1 MCKEY
6 LCEAL
11 ARPSFRRGINFD
23 EMTLVIAA
31 GACAMEHAVKLFVG
45 TFTTLLAIINPLEA
59 IPVFLQ
65 LTVGR
70 EDGVRLE
77 AARLSCLYG
86 TLLLIF
92 FLVFG
97 NLVLWIFDIPLSMVR
112 IVGGIIL
119 MRLGFELFAPSPS
132 GGMIPAS
139 DGDSD
144 KKPVNFAFVPM
155 AMPIM
160 VGPGAIATVLGMSS
174 LVEHPGHAIIAAV
187 VLAIVATMFVVYLS
201 LAYAKKIHGWIGP
214 KGVDAATRIVGFFVA
229 SMGMG
234 LVFHGVVQALHQY
247 GLVHVR

>member
-1 MCKEY
+1 
-6 LCEAL
+6 
-11 ARPSFRRGINFD
+11 
-23 EMTLVIAA
+23 
-31 GACAMEHAVKLFVG
+31 MEHAVTLFVG

-65 LTVGR
+65 LTAGR
-70 EDGVRLE
+70 EDRLRLE

-86 TLLLIF
+86 MLLLIF

-97 NLVLWIFDIPLSMVR
+97 NMVLWIFAIPLSMIR

-132 GGMIPAS
+132 GGIVPAS
-139 DGDSD
+139 GGPSD
-144 KKPVNFAFVPM
+144 ENPVDFAFVPL

-174 LVEHPGHAIIAAV
+174 LVEHPGNAVIAAV
-187 VLAIVATMFVVYLS
+187 VLAIVATMFVTYVSLVY
-201 LAYAKKIHGWIGP
+201 ARKIHSWIGT

-234 LVFHGVVQALHQY
+234 LVFHGVVQALQQY
-247 GLVHVR
+247 GVVHLK